1 MSVESTRWSV
11 MVDGVARRALA
22 QAEEQVAHADRSGE
36 VRVGLV
42 SAVPLCEALLDADVE
57 GAKREAVSL
66 LDRVASARESVGESG
81 VRFADGRGHS
91 RGLYGALL
99 GRLVGLG
106 LGHHPAEAG
115 WPEVGGGGGAGGG
128 DVSEVLWG
136 QVNAEAVDGA
146 VVDGV
151 VGSPGKDG
159 ALHHLGLDDLLDAWT
174 YRELAGLHAL
184 DLLARR
190 EGCDAWATAAAR
202 VAVFHQVHTQP
213 DYTTYQPWG
222 LAAFASVAE
231 TGWFAEQQLHDVE
244 THLAVEGGPG
254 AAVVALLLTDAA
266 LTLRGAAGQT
276 EGDG

>member
-1 MSVESTRWSV
+1 MATESTRWSL
-11 MVDGVARRALA
+11 MVDGVARRALG
-22 QAEEQVAHADRSGE
+22 QAEEVVAHADRSGE

-42 SAVPLCEALLDADVE
+42 SAVGLCEALLDEDAE
-57 GAKREAVSL
+57 GARREAVGL
-66 LDRVASARESVGESG
+66 VDRVASAREAVGDAG

-106 LGHHPAEAG
+106 VGAHPAEAG
-115 WPEVGGGGGAGGG
+115 WPELSRG

-136 QVNAEAVDGA
+136 QVNAAVVDEA

-174 YRELAGLHAL
+174 YRELAGLHGL

-190 EGCDAWATAAAR
+190 ETRGDWSAAAAR
-202 VAVFHQVHTQP
+202 VAVFHQGHTQP

-254 AAVVALLLTDAA
+254 AAVVALLLTDAV
-266 LTLRGAAGQT
+266 LTLRGVG
-276 EGDG
+276 